1 MEIEKAEEELVRKGK
16 FSLNFRGKNQ
26 LDFFVGFIR
35 TLKKVNDD
43 GGYFETKYNNI
54 HINLTSN
61 RLSELSQY
69 AVTPPTLE
77 DFLERH
83 KKEFMILTNAS

>member
-1 MEIEKAEEELVRKGK
+1 MEFIKA
-16 FSLNFRGKNQ
+16 
-26 LDFFVGFIR
+26 
-35 TLKKVNDD
+35 LKKLNDD
-43 GGYFETKYNNI
+43 GGYFEIKYNNI

-69 AVTPPTLE
+69 AVTPSTLDE
-77 DFLERH
+77 FLERH

>member
-1 MEIEKAEEELVRKGK
+1 
-16 FSLNFRGKNQ
+16 
-26 LDFFVGFIR
+26 
-35 TLKKVNDD
+35 VNDD